1 VSIEIAGSVVRRGAA
16 AAAVRRRLDS
26 SAGTEFRDP
35 EEVVGRADQMGGKPG
50 PLQAAIAGAAEAA
63 DRLEPAEDLLDPLA
77 HELTDSIS
85 RPADGAQV
93 EGRTTWPPLILRHVR
108 RDVERPAARNEL
120 GSIVTL
126 VGRNGDP
133 VKPPPLQ
140 HLQPLLA
147 FGPAGGL
154 SHAQVDHDP
163 VAILH
168 QHTLGVAELRL
179 LREQG
184 ASG

>member
-16 AAAVRRRLDS
+16 AAA
-26 SAGTEFRDP
+26 
-35 EEVVGRADQMGGKPG
+35 
-50 PLQAAIAGAAEAA
+50 

-77 HELTDSIS
+77 HALTDSIS

-147 FGPAGGL
+147 FGPPVDCPTRKSTMIPLRFSISTL
-154 SHAQVDHDP
+154 SV
-163 VAILH
+163 
-168 QHTLGVAELRL
+168 
-179 LREQG
+179 
-184 ASG
+184 